1 MISAIV
7 ISAGLHTNSN
17 HVERHGVTKNTY
29 FYFQRLQKHHLND
42 RGGKNCRDENA
53 RQSIPLTLFVLPDPS
68 QSRAGKKT
76 VNIGPFRIE
85 FLCPDRNDYPLV
97 LYSQVTCSRESRQI
111 RSIAMPEF
119 LGKRYK
125 LFSSEN
131 FDEFMK
137 ALGVGAVTR
146 KMGSSVS
153 PVVELTENNG
163 LYTLKTTS
171 AFKNS
176 EIKFKLGE
184 EFDEE
189 TPDGRK
195 VKSVCTL
202 DGNKLI
208 QLQKGEK
215 ETTIEREFTPT
226 EMKAVM
232 KVDDIVCTRVYKIQ
246 E

>member
-1 MISAIV
+1 M
-7 ISAGLHTNSN
+7 LSN
-17 HVERHGVTKNTY
+17 
-29 FYFQRLQKHHLND
+29 L
-42 RGGKNCRDENA
+42 
-53 RQSIPLTLFVLPDPS
+53 
-68 QSRAGKKT
+68 
-76 VNIGPFRIE
+76 
-85 FLCPDRNDYPLV
+85 
-97 LYSQVTCSRESRQI
+97 
-111 RSIAMPEF
+111 

-125 LFSSEN
+125 LQSSEN
-131 FDEFMK
+131 FDEYMK
-137 ALGVGAVTR
+137 SLGVGLMTR

-171 AFKNS
+171 PFKNS

-208 QLQKGEK
+208 QIQKGDK
-215 ETTIEREFTPT
+215 QTTIEREFTPA
-226 EMKAVM
+226 EMKAIM
-232 KVDDIVCTRVYKIQ
+232 KVDDIVCTRVYKVQ

>member
-1 MISAIV
+1 
-7 ISAGLHTNSN
+7 
-17 HVERHGVTKNTY
+17 
-29 FYFQRLQKHHLND
+29 
-42 RGGKNCRDENA
+42 
-53 RQSIPLTLFVLPDPS
+53 
-68 QSRAGKKT
+68 
-76 VNIGPFRIE
+76 
-85 FLCPDRNDYPLV
+85 
-97 LYSQVTCSRESRQI
+97 
-111 RSIAMPEF
+111 MPVF
-119 LGKRYK
+119 TGKRYK

-137 ALGVGAVTR
+137 ALGVGTVTR

-153 PVVELTENNG
+153 PVVELTENDG

-171 AFKNS
+171 TFKNS

-208 QLQKGEK
+208 QVQKGEK
-215 ETTIEREFTPT
+215 QTTIEREFTPT
-226 EMKAVM
+226 EMKAIM

-246 E
+246 DY

>member
-1 MISAIV
+1 
-7 ISAGLHTNSN
+7 
-17 HVERHGVTKNTY
+17 
-29 FYFQRLQKHHLND
+29 
-42 RGGKNCRDENA
+42 
-53 RQSIPLTLFVLPDPS
+53 
-68 QSRAGKKT
+68 
-76 VNIGPFRIE
+76 
-85 FLCPDRNDYPLV
+85 
-97 LYSQVTCSRESRQI
+97 
-111 RSIAMPEF
+111 MPAEQY

-137 ALGVGAVTR
+137 ALGVGLMTR

-153 PVVELTENNG
+153 PVVELTENSG
-163 LYTLKTTS
+163 VYTLKTTS
-171 AFKNS
+171 PFKNS

-208 QLQKGEK
+208 QIQKGDK
-215 ETTIEREFTPT
+215 QTTIEREFTPT
-226 EMKAVM
+226 EMKAIM
-232 KVDDIVCTRVYKIQ
+232 KVDDIVCTRVYKVQ